1 MLKKLLPLSL
11 FFSLPS
17 FADNALI
24 EKNLGGFGIKNI
36 EIIDSPVKGLK
47 TVLSEQGVMY
57 ASEDGQ
63 FFLQGHLVQILED
76 GSSVDLSNKPLMG
89 RLAQMESEMIVFPA
103 KEEKHV
109 ITVFFDI
116 TCHYCQILHKDTKKL
131 NDLGITV
138 RYLGFPRQG
147 PESTN
152 AETMEAIFTA
162 ENPKAT
168 LDAVMLEQQ
177 KANDKKKP
185 NIVKKHYDLG
195 LQFGVE
201 GTPAIVTEN
210 GQLIGGYLKPDQ
222 MLKVLERL

>member
-11 FFSLPS
+11 LSLPL
-17 FADNALI
+17 FADDAAI
-24 EKNLGGFGIKNI
+24 EKNLRGFGIENI
-36 EIIDSPVKGLK
+36 EISDSPVKGLK
-47 TVLSEQGVMY
+47 TVISDEGVMY

-89 RLAQMESEMIVFPA
+89 RLAQLEPEMIVYPA
-103 KEEKHV
+103 KEQKHV
-109 ITVFFDI
+109 VTIFFDI
-116 TCHYCQILHKDTKKL
+116 SCHYCQILHKDTKKL

-138 RYLGFPRQG
+138 RYLSFPRQG
-147 PESTN
+147 TEHAN
-152 AETMEAIFTA
+152 AEAMEAIFTA
-162 ENPKAT
+162 EDPKST
-168 LDAVMLEQQ
+168 LDAIMLGKQ
-177 KANDKKKP
+177 KATAMKKP
-185 NIVKKHYDLG
+185 DIVKKHYNLG

>member
-11 FFSLPS
+11 LSLPL
-17 FADNALI
+17 FADDAVI
-24 EKNLGGFGIKNI
+24 KQNLRGFGIENI
-36 EIIDSPVKGLK
+36 EISDSPVKGLK
-47 TVLSEQGVMY
+47 TVISDEGVMY

-89 RLAQMESEMIVFPA
+89 RLAQLEPEMIVYPA
-103 KEEKHV
+103 KEQKHV
-109 ITVFFDI
+109 VTIFFDI
-116 TCHYCQILHKDTKKL
+116 SCHYCQILHKDTKKL

-138 RYLGFPRQG
+138 RYLSFPRQG
-147 PESTN
+147 TEHAN
-152 AETMEAIFTA
+152 AEAMEAIFTA
-162 ENPKAT
+162 EDPKST
-168 LDAVMLEQQ
+168 LDAIMLGKQ
-177 KANDKKKP
+177 KATAMKKP
-185 NIVKKHYDLG
+185 DIVKKHYNLG